1 MFSTEALRTRRQEW
15 GQRPVLRTIYDD
27 FYNRLSAE
35 CLNGLTI
42 EVGGGIGKLKEHLA
56 NVVTTDIQFATWLD
70 CVADAQRLP
79 FADSCAANIVMIDVM
94 HHIEF
99 PSAFFREAER
109 VLQNGGRILMI
120 EPAITWGSTL
130 FYRLFHPE
138 PVRTSADALREGR
151 PSAGRDPYESN
162 QALPTI
168 LVTRERKKFHT
179 QFPRLR
185 IRRVDWFSLIAYPLT
200 AGLQGRGFISPSLAR
215 RLLRVERR
223 VEPMLGRYAGF
234 RLLLL
239 IEKCIC

>member
-1 MFSTEALRTRRQEW
+1 MFSTDALRTRRQVW
-15 GQRPVLRTIYDD
+15 GQRPVLRVIYDD

-35 CLNGLTI
+35 CINGLTI

-56 NVVTTDIQFATWLD
+56 DVVTTDIQFATWLD

-79 FADSCAANIVMIDVM
+79 FADSCAANIVMVDVM

-99 PSAFFREAER
+99 PAAFFGEAER
-109 VLQNGGRILMI
+109 VLQNGGRLLMI

-138 PVRTSADALREGR
+138 PVRMSANALRKGQ
-151 PSAGRDPYESN
+151 PNVGRDPYESN

-168 LVTRERKKFHT
+168 LATQEWKQFHK
-179 QFPRLR
+179 QFPHLR

-200 AGLQGRGFISPSLAR
+200 GGFKRRSLISPGLAR
-215 RLLRVERR
+215 RLLRIERR
-223 VEPMLGRYAGF
+223 IEPMLGRYVGF
-234 RLLLL
+234 RMMLL
-239 IEKCIC
+239 IEKGTR